1 MLILSASEAE
11 GLARSFTSVYPH
23 FTKTMKR
30 FNVSGSYT
38 LVSTFLV
45 CSLCLF
51 KGPSGVPRISLTLKS
66 ISILLRYEKFGNIW
80 MLSIS
85 ILLRLFFSFGH
96 FLPFFLLIK
105 QPLMV

>member
-1 MLILSASEAE
+1 MELLKKLTGAVIQNKNGKESELSSSVRGSMLILSASEAE

-45 CSLCLF
+45 SSL
-51 KGPSGVPRISLTLKS
+51 
-66 ISILLRYEKFGNIW
+66 
-80 MLSIS
+80 
-85 ILLRLFFSFGH
+85 
-96 FLPFFLLIK
+96 
-105 QPLMV
+105 